1 MVEKDSDAN
10 RKQSL
15 GKDGEDYA
23 CDILERKGYKIIER
37 NFRLQV
43 GEIDIIAKELNGTVV
58 FVEVKTVGKF
68 SFGGLKPEDNMSV
81 AKMKKFSLEA
91 LYRIIEKRITSKNK
105 DSYSYKLFRNPK
117 LLNKK
122 ILEEARELTKTK
134 NKKQAIWEA
143 SDLLYFML
151 VFLVKRN
158 IEINDILG
166 KLKQRNKKLIKAQK
180 YKLSVKKRLGEGKCQ
195 LKQ

>member
-81 AKMKKFSLEA
+81 AKMKKFRRIASLYANARKEMINENRGYRLDLIA
-91 LYRIIEKRITSKNK
+91 LSKVGN
-105 DSYSYKLFRNPK
+105 DF
-117 LLNKK
+117 
-122 ILEEARELTKTK
+122 IARHYE
-134 NKKQAIWEA
+134 N
-143 SDLLYFML
+143 
-151 VFLVKRN
+151 V
-158 IEINDILG
+158 G
-166 KLKQRNKKLIKAQK
+166 
-180 YKLSVKKRLGEGKCQ
+180 
-195 LKQ
+195 

>member
-1 MVEKDSDAN
+1 
-10 RKQSL
+10 
-15 GKDGEDYA
+15 
-23 CDILERKGYKIIER
+23 
-37 NFRLQV
+37 
-43 GEIDIIAKELNGTVV
+43 
-58 FVEVKTVGKF
+58 
-68 SFGGLKPEDNMSV
+68 
-81 AKMKKFSLEA
+81 MKKFSLEA

-134 NKKQAIWEA
+134 NKKQAIWKA